1 MERIRSNAASRLALA
16 FVLAAA
22 VAVLVAPAVASAAV
36 TISGTLQDTAHSP
49 VSGIMVQLY
58 AAHAGYVTDARSLDD
73 GTFSVVSSDA
83 WGDGDYWLMFDDGTQ
98 RRFSTVWYGGA
109 LERYFNPHPA
119 DITVSGGSA
128 SIGTYELLRGVTIH
142 VDVKRPGG
150 EAVEKTTVQA
160 WRTTPES
167 GMSVWSAGDA
177 VTDSSGECTLT
188 NMPPGEYYVEAQDAH
203 HVVPDNWFKWYTRGR
218 YPIDSSSPIGEGA
231 SVAWSVETSML
242 PQATVGVVG
251 LSDTSTWMQ
260 SPTGIVSLDL
270 GLDSDF
276 GAWDPKLLYC
286 VYPEGGTPPP
296 PSWPMWDGSSQ
307 PTIAVTEGR
316 YTLEAYGQLN
326 HTVGLDPDEDGNGPE
341 VTRTLGIDNTPP
353 HTTANVGT
361 VSQPTLELK
370 AVDPLSGV
378 GLSEYRL
385 DSVDTVPV
393 CYLGPVLL
401 TRGVHSVMWRSVDA
415 ASNGE
420 EWHSGT
426 IISGPQANVSRPKG
440 SSKTRVRRTLSFSGK
455 LTRAANHRRLTL
467 LAYRFNGTDWVLAR
481 TKVVTT
487 HTPRR
492 RGMTTY
498 RGSIKFTAKGSWKVI
513 ARYEG
518 DGYWVQSYSAPKYV
532 IVR

>member
-58 AAHAGYVTDARSLDD
+58 AAHAGHVTDARSLDD

-378 GLSEYRL
+378 GLSEYTRYSL
-385 DSVDTVPV
+385 DGGAEQTYTDGSPVP
-393 CYLGPVLL
+393 LA
-401 TRGVHSVMWRSVDA
+401 RGVHSVTWYSRDNVGNLEDA
-415 ASNGE
+415 
-420 EWHSGT
+420 HSGT

-481 TKVVTT
+481 
-487 HTPRR
+487 
-492 RGMTTY
+492 
-498 RGSIKFTAKGSWKVI
+498 
-513 ARYEG
+513 YEG